1 MRGSASRCNVQ
12 RLLRFATACLLLL
25 APSSCQTGTACSN
38 HCEENQPAVLQLSCV
53 GADLTS
59 VALSGPCSTMFD
71 ASPSNYLFAGD
82 KLAIHSP
89 TAGACQVTLVFASG
103 FTYSTSVSFASNAG
117 ASSAG
122 CAACPAFVTPT
133 PCRFRKFCGLFSG
146 NPADSGSVLI
156 VAS

>member
-1 MRGSASRCNVQ
+1 
-12 RLLRFATACLLLL
+12 
-25 APSSCQTGTACSN
+25 
-38 HCEENQPAVLQLSCV
+38 
-53 GADLTS
+53 
-59 VALSGPCSTMFD
+59 MFD